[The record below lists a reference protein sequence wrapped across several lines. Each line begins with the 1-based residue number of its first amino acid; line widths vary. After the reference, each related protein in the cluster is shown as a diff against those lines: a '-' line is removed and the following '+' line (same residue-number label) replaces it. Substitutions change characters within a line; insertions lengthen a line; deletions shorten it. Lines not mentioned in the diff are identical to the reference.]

1 MRTLSN
7 PEGLFE
13 NLFDFHREFN
23 EMFNRTLGVK
33 PWVRESPEYKESK
46 KEFTFTPAVEAY
58 LDKEAKKYVCR
69 VTLPGIEPK
78 ELQIHVQGNLLNIRG
93 ERKFE
98 RKPKETELFAE
109 EIGYGVFE
117 RILEL
122 PEGVVVDKLVAE
134 YINGVLEIT
143 APVAI
148 AALPRKIEVKTV
160 TPMVKQIAA

>member
-1 MRTLSN
+1 MRTLRN

-33 PWVRESPEYKESK
+33 PWVREWPELK
-46 KEFTFTPAVEAY
+46 KEFAFVPAVEAY
-58 LDKEAKKYVCR
+58 LDKEARKYVCR
-69 VTLPGIEPK
+69 ITIPGIEPK
-78 ELQIHVQGNLLNIRG
+78 DLQIHAQANLLTIRG

-98 RKPKETELFAE
+98 KKTKETELFEE
-109 EIGYGVFE
+109 EINYGVFE
-117 RILEL
+117 RILTM
-122 PEGVVVDKLVAE
+122 PEGVVVEKLVAE

-160 TPMVKQIAA
+160 TPLVKQIAA